1 MGLTLKPIISSG
13 VPESARALFWEVFFA
28 SRGRGIDLA
37 THFPWLAC
45 DESVFCIEF
54 INPEAEN
61 ETLAALVVRS
71 LDNGSGNAIGLV
83 GLVCVAEQWRGK
95 GLASRLMARAVEFAE
110 SENLAALVLW
120 TQKPEVYVNQG
131 FVTDQ
136 EDRFGS
142 VECALE
148 QPVKLAYT
156 THDWPDSASRSTRGL
171 PPFAVSGQVISSEK
185 ARLVVLASHNGLT
198 VAEWDGDSK
207 DVVELMM
214 ACLPARWSL
223 NSAQDDPL
231 IAELEKSGLALNLQP
246 AAVRMVKYLSGRT
259 AVKLPNIK
267 FLDRV

>member
-1 MGLTLKPIISSG
+1 MGLTLKPVISSG
-13 VPESARALFWEVFFA
+13 VPESARALFWAVFFA

-54 INPEAEN
+54 VNPEGEN

-71 LDNGSGNAIGLV
+71 LDIGSGSAIGLV

-95 GLASRLMARAVEFAE
+95 GMASRLMARAVEFAE
-110 SENLAALVLW
+110 SENLVALVLW
-120 TQKPEVYVNQG
+120 TQKPEVYANQG

-148 QPVKLAYT
+148 QPIKLEYT
-156 THDWPDSASRSTRGL
+156 TNDWPDSTSRLTRGL
-171 PPFAVSGQVISSEK
+171 PPFAVSGQVISNEK
-185 ARLVVLASHNGLT
+185 AQIVVLASNNGLT
-198 VAEWDGDSK
+198 VAEWDGDSR
-207 DVVELMM
+207 DVVDLMIAYM
-214 ACLPARWSL
+214 PARWSL

-231 IAELEKSGLALNLQP
+231 IAELEKNGLALKLQP
-246 AAVRMVKYLSGRT
+246 AAVRMVKYLSCRT